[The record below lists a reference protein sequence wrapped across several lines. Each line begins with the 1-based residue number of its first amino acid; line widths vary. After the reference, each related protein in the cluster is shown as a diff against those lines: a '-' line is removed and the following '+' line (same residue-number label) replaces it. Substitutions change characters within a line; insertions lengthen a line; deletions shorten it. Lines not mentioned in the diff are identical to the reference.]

1 METLGLSIRR
11 VRLKKASVTLK
22 SWKGLTEDIK
32 TTSFRFLLLCMNMKQ
47 MENNRGWNYLVQ
59 KNKDFLP
66 FNFKEE
72 RKVNVY
78 KGSDH
83 E

>member
-1 METLGLSIRR
+1 
-11 VRLKKASVTLK
+11 
-22 SWKGLTEDIK
+22 
-32 TTSFRFLLLCMNMKQ
+32 MKQ

-59 KNKDFLP
+59 NLKSGFLP
-66 FNFKEE
+66 FNFK
-72 RKVNVY
+72 RKKKVNVY

>member
-1 METLGLSIRR
+1 
-11 VRLKKASVTLK
+11 
-22 SWKGLTEDIK
+22 
-32 TTSFRFLLLCMNMKQ
+32 MKQ

-59 KNKDFLP
+59 KKSGFLP